1 MGCLKNIIS
10 LGILILAVI
19 GFKVIGGF
27 EFVAQLIDT
36 YSKTN

>member
-10 LGILILAVI
+10 LFILILAVI

-27 EFVAQLIDT
+27 DFVMNLINGI
-36 YSKTN
+36 SK

>member
-10 LGILILAVI
+10 LFILILAVI

-27 EFVAQLIDT
+27 DWVMSIINGLPKQ
-36 YSKTN
+36 